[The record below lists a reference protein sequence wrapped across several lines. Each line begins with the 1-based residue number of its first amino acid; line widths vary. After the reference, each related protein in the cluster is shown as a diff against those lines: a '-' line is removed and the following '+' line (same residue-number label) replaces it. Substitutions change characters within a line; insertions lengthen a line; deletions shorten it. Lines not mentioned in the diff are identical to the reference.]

1 MQVRGHVGARTAPHR
16 TSRQAREAYPKGAQP
31 PGRGVTEVC
40 PGWPSISGPT
50 TRRIPSLATEPHGAA
65 HS

>member
-1 MQVRGHVGARTAPHR
+1 MQVRGHVGSRTAPHR
-16 TSRQAREAYPKGAQP
+16 TARQGHEAYRKVAQAL
-31 PGRGVTEVC
+31 GRGVTEVC